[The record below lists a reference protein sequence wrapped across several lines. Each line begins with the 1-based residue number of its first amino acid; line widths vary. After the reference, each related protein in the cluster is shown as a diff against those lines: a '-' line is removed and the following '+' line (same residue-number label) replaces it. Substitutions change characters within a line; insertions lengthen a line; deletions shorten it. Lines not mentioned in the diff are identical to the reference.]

1 MAHEIGSGPLW
12 RIDGPPPIAPRYG
25 LLQAA
30 RTSPLV
36 RIVSDAD
43 ERGIERWINGVAM
56 RPYPVDQAST
66 WDACAIYGSQGGS
79 NEKESG
85 EQIPL
90 PKFDAVTVY
99 LPINC
104 QGMRIEDHDALKA
117 RAVAALAGVEGAAIE
132 REFMGAETMVMNPH
146 LADGQG
152 DFPNGNAAT
161 SLANGLALL
170 EEQIAR
176 SGKAGVIH
184 VSPGL
189 AAAAGAQL
197 LTEESGTLYTYGGS
211 LVVPG
216 SGYVDGPDPAN
227 HDAAHGTEEW
237 VYATGPVDIR
247 RSEVF
252 TTPETPAQ
260 ALDRS
265 SGATRDN
272 PNELIYRAERYY
284 LVTWD
289 TAVQAAV
296 LIDRCLDS
304 CEA

>member
-12 RIDGPPPIAPRYG
+12 RIDGPPPVAPKYG

-36 RIVSDAD
+36 RIVPDAD
-43 ERGIERWINGVAM
+43 EKGIERWINGVAM
-56 RPYPVDQAST
+56 RPYPVDLAST

-79 NEKESG
+79 LEKESG

-99 LPINC
+99 LPIDC
-104 QGMRIEDHDALKA
+104 QGMRTEDHDALKA
-117 RAVAALAGVEGAAIE
+117 RAVAALGGVEGAAIE
-132 REFMGAETMVMNPH
+132 REFIGAETMVMNPH

-152 DFPNGNAAT
+152 TFPHGNVAT
-161 SLANGLALL
+161 NLANGLALL
-170 EEQIAR
+170 EEEIAR
-176 SGKAGVIH
+176 VSGKAGMIH
-184 VSPGL
+184 LPPGM
-189 AAAAGAQL
+189 ATAAGTQL
-197 LTEESGTLYTYGGS
+197 IEDEGGALYTKGGTLII
-211 LVVPG
+211 PG
-216 SGYVDGPDPAN
+216 SGYVDTPAPAK
-227 HDAAHGTEEW
+227 HTAAHGTQSW
-237 VYATGPVDIR
+237 AYATGPVDIR

-252 TTPETPAQ
+252 TVPETPAQ
-260 ALDRS
+260 ALDRG

-296 LIDRCLDS
+296 LIDRCLAT
-304 CEA
+304 C